1 MSAFRTWVTEVV
13 SLRINNSIRERI
25 DASVLHTGIT
35 RTADIVRRQPE
46 YYDAKAAD
54 AILGSVELARD

>member
-1 MSAFRTWVTEVV
+1 V
-13 SLRINNSIRERI
+13 SLRIDNTILERI

-35 RTADIVRRQPE
+35 RTEDIVRWQPE
-46 YYDAKAAD
+46 YYVGKAAD